1 MRAGRG
7 ARAARWIS
15 GVLTVILL
23 LTVLVPLRAGAEPAA
38 FPETE
43 NAGAVCMYHI
53 EGNRVVGAKN
63 ENLRVPA
70 GASVKVL
77 AGLIACEWLGSRLS
91 ETVVIQ
97 EKMIASSTGTRYHFT
112 QGSEYTW
119 SEMLV
124 LALCGSYNDAYDVI
138 AYSIGNGER
147 TGKDAFVELM
157 NARARELGATD
168 TVIGDPTGVADNS
181 YTTAGDLL
189 KIALAAAQNAV
200 YLRYTSLVYGEADGT
215 YIYNRNNLIRKSG
228 YTNSRC
234 RGMCVGDTDNAG
246 VTLVTAATEGN
257 DSYLLILLGVVDET
271 GSGDENQAYRLA
283 NRLISW
289 GYTNFTNMEVLSPER
304 PVCTIPVTVSDMVSE
319 VAVRPSESLYAFLPV
334 GCEPGTD
341 ILYSIRLSCDE
352 LEAPVTEGMRVGY
365 VAAIYQGEIIGT
377 VPLETAGSAERS
389 GFISRLLSIRNLTGS
404 RRVRAGVIFFL
415 VCLTAWIVT
424 ETWIRRRRKKR
435 WNQYYSSK
443 SKWR

>member
-1 MRAGRG
+1 MRAERG
-7 ARAARWIS
+7 ARTVRGSCA
-15 GVLTVILL
+15 VLLAVLL
-23 LTVLVPLRAGAEPAA
+23 LTFFAPLHTGAEPAA

-43 NAGAVCMYHI
+43 NANAVYLYHV
-53 EGNRVVGAKN
+53 EGKRVVGAKN
-63 ENLRVPA
+63 EDARIPA

-77 AGLIACEWLGSRLS
+77 AGLLACEWLEPRLS
-91 ETVVIQ
+91 ETVTIR

-112 QGSEYTW
+112 EGSEYTW

-157 NARARELGATD
+157 NARARELGATE
-168 TVIGDPTGVADNS
+168 TYIGDPTGVADNS
-181 YTTAGDLL
+181 YTTARDLS
-189 KIALAAAQNAV
+189 KIALAAAENEL
-200 YLRYTSLVYGEADGT
+200 YLRYTSLVSGEVDAT
-215 YIYNRNNLIRKSG
+215 FIYNRNNLIRKSG

-234 RGMCVGDTDNAG
+234 RGMCVGDTDHAG
-246 VTLVTAATEGN
+246 VTLVTVATEGN
-257 DSYLLILLGVVDET
+257 DSYLLILLGVTGED

-289 GYTNFTNMEVLSPER
+289 GYTNYTNIEVLSPDR
-304 PVCTIPVTVSDMVSE
+304 VVCRIPVTVSDMVSE
-319 VAVRPSESLYAFLPV
+319 VDVRPVESLYAFLPV
-334 GCEPGTD
+334 GCELGTD
-341 ILYSIRLSCDE
+341 VLYSIRLSCDE

-389 GFISRLLSIRNLTGS
+389 GFVSRLLSIRNLTGS

-424 ETWIRRRRKKR
+424 ETLIRRRRKNR
-435 WNQYYSSK
+435 WNQYFSSR